1 MADVDQIDQIK
12 PLIPESNFA
21 ESTNVVTIL
30 DQLDDNTLKIPDYQ
44 RDSDQWDDITKSLFV
59 ESVINNLSIPAFFFE
74 TKVESG
80 IQKDDVVDGQQR
92 LTTLS
97 AFYKNDF
104 EMVGSE
110 DAPYLSPHSVHYARK
125 RFNELPEAYKS
136 AFKRYRLTIIK
147 LRDLG
152 DMRLEVFR
160 RINQGGTPL
169 SGQDIRLAYYGK
181 DSRSL
186 SLIRLAGVYDRNRSA
201 AQRFEESAK
210 KLGVEYP
217 WKNEDARKNWKEWW
231 SEKEI
236 ARGQTASET
245 FLWAIISAQ
254 YEKVDAIIKNSS
266 ALTIL
271 KCRFNGALDAVLD
284 ACCAQ
289 LSYQDKNE
297 NMPPALMP
305 YTEMKDEFFPMF
317 EEWYNYLLGRMGTS
331 LPIAKHRSISAVI
344 GAAYACSLSPSDLNE
359 QQWTDIVEFIRHP
372 QDFAKK
378 FEIHYPKS
386 MGRWGG
392 AKGYKAQLDAAAM
405 IVRRIVT

>member
-1 MADVDQIDQIK
+1 M
-12 PLIPESNFA
+12 
-21 ESTNVVTIL
+21 
-30 DQLDDNTLKIPDYQ
+30 
-44 RDSDQWDDITKSLFV
+44 
-59 ESVINNLSIPAFFFE
+59 
-74 TKVESG
+74 ESG

-245 FLWAIISAQ
+245 FLWAS
-254 YEKVDAIIKNSS
+254 K
-266 ALTIL
+266 T
-271 KCRFNGALDAVLD
+271 VL
-284 ACCAQ
+284 
-289 LSYQDKNE
+289 
-297 NMPPALMP
+297 
-305 YTEMKDEFFPMF
+305 
-317 EEWYNYLLGRMGTS
+317 
-331 LPIAKHRSISAVI
+331 I
-344 GAAYACSLSPSDLNE
+344 
-359 QQWTDIVEFIRHP
+359 
-372 QDFAKK
+372 
-378 FEIHYPKS
+378 
-386 MGRWGG
+386 
-392 AKGYKAQLDAAAM
+392 
-405 IVRRIVT
+405 